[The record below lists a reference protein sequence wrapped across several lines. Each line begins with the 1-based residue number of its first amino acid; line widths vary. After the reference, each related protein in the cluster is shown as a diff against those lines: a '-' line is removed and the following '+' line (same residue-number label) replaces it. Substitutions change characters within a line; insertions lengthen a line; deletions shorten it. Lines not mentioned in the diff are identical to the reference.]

1 MQSQK
6 LDIVELIETN
16 PITKL
21 SKNYQGK
28 FLEKIQN
35 TFTETEQRL
44 FVSSL
49 YNYLNYDSKKDFI
62 IDMSDIWKWLGFS
75 RKEHCKVVLEKHFT
89 KDADYKISLFTNKVY
104 EEKTAPQVGGV
115 PRENVLK
122 AATEVAVVPR
132 ENVLKA
138 ATEVAVVPRENA
150 LKGLGGEGKLKEKIL
165 MTINTFKKL
174 CLKSNTKKADEIHDY
189 FIKLEELTLETIT
202 EESIE
207 LKNQLQEKTQEI
219 IQIQDERINDKK
231 MEKHNTFLNLL
242 KTKNCIY
249 LIELSDKLIKIG
261 SSYEIAKRKDKIQ
274 SVYGGDGI
282 FLDVFE
288 CNQFRDVERNIL
300 NDSIIKENKFKD
312 KLTTGHTSNEVVLL
326 SNNFTYNQLVN
337 IVEKHVNTLDFLTP
351 SQILEKQKLDI
362 IEFLI
367 NKGEK
372 ISDIINVF
380 STPLTLN
387 IQEQINNEIQT
398 QNVITPNIKIPRP
411 NYGRAIQQ
419 IDPNNLTCI
428 IKIYKNMETLMEE
441 NKYNTFSETG
451 IRDAIKKNTIY
462 KKYRWIIVDND
473 KDPNIVHNIQPTVI
487 SKKVASSVILE
498 LNNDKTKITRHFI
511 SINVASEEL
520 NINNH
525 RVKKMILDKILY
537 NNHFYIYLDDAF
549 PELLEK
555 YDNEIFQ
562 YVPRSA
568 IKIKCIHPET
578 KEEQIFPSLKHAREF
593 AKVHHKTVHKAIK
606 DKKLLN
612 GFYWEL
618 V

>member
-6 LDIVELIETN
+6 LDIIDLIESN

-28 FLEKIQN
+28 FLKKIQN
-35 TFTETEQRL
+35 TFNETEQRL

-75 RKEHCKVVLEKHFT
+75 RKDHCKVLLEKHFT
-89 KDADYKISLFTNKVY
+89 KDFDYKIITK
-104 EEKTAPQVGGV
+104 EKAAPEVAGAA
-115 PRENVLK
+115 RENVLK
-122 AATEVAVVPR
+122 GTQ
-132 ENVLKA
+132 N
-138 ATEVAVVPRENA
+138 N
-150 LKGLGGEGKLKEKIL
+150 LGGSGLNKEKVL

-189 FIKLEELTLETIT
+189 FIKLEELTHETIT

-207 LKNQLQEKTQEI
+207 LKNQLQEKTKEI

-231 MEKHNTFLNLL
+231 MEKHTTLLNLL

-249 LIELSDKLIKIG
+249 LIELSDNLIKIG
-261 SSYEIAKRKDKIQ
+261 SSYQINVRKDKIQ

-300 NDSIIKENKFKD
+300 NDPVIKENKFKD
-312 KLTTGHTSNEVVLL
+312 KLITGHKSNEVVLL
-326 SNNFTYNQLVN
+326 SNDFTYNQLVN
-337 IVEKHVNTLDFLTP
+337 IVENHVNTLDFLTP

-362 IEFLI
+362 IELLI

-372 ISDIINVF
+372 LSDIINVF

-387 IQEQINNEIQT
+387 NQEQINKDI
-398 QNVITPNIKIPRP
+398 QNVITPNIKTPRP
-411 NYGRAIQQ
+411 NYGRVIQQ

-441 NKYNTFSETG
+441 NKHNTFSETG

-462 KKYRWIIVDND
+462 KKYRWTIVDND
-473 KDPNIVHNIQPTVI
+473 NDPNIVHNIQPTVI

-498 LNNDKTKITRHFI
+498 LNNVKSEITRHFI

-537 NNHFYIYLDDAF
+537 NNHYYIYLSEAL

-568 IKIKCIHPET
+568 IKIKCINPET
-578 KEEQIFPSLKHAREF
+578 KEEQNFPSLKHAREF

-606 DKKLLN
+606 EKKLLN

-618 V
+618 VK